1 MSAFFGS
8 PVSPPMFIALA
19 LLLGFGVV
27 ALVKIHGLMFMRW
40 KTPFRMGKAMNVSR
54 AEVVEW
60 ADGKGYIMADGEL
73 WRAISRDVLS
83 AGDKVSIAAV
93 DRLLLKVKKKQA

>member
-27 ALVKIHGLMFMRW
+27 ALVKIYGLLFMRW
-40 KTPFRMGKAMNVSR
+40 KTPFRVGIAMNGCR

-60 ADGKGYIMADGEL
+60 ANGKGYIMADGEL

-83 AGDKVSIAAV
+83 AGDKVSVAAV
-93 DRLLLKVKKKQA
+93 DGLLLRVKKKQA

>member
-19 LLLGFGVV
+19 LLVGFGVV
-27 ALVKIHGLMFMRW
+27 ALAKIYGLFFMRW
-40 KTPFRMGKAMNVSR
+40 KTPFRMGKAMNVQR

-60 ADGKGYIMADGEL
+60 AEGKGYIMADGEL
-73 WRAISRDVLS
+73 WRAISRDALS